1 MKFEKFYIIW
11 YSRAKSFC
19 IQYVGEKED
28 AENIIQGVFTDMYE
42 KWDQLSGEDKLP
54 AYLFS
59 AIKNSS
65 LNFLRQRLQQ
75 EKAKAQIQRD
85 VMFDLRVN
93 YDALQELNT
102 NFPNEEDI
110 NRMLYQAIN
119 ALPERCRKIF
129 TMRKIDGMSQKE
141 VAQAL
146 GISVNTIEVQ
156 MQIAYRKLR
165 EQLKNYVPMLIFLLN
180 INN

>member
-1 MKFEKFYIIW
+1 MKLEKFYINW

>member
-1 MKFEKFYIIW
+1 MKFEKYYINW
-11 YSRAKSFC
+11 YSRAKSIC

>member
-1 MKFEKFYIIW
+1 ML
-11 YSRAKSFC
+11 
-19 IQYVGEKED
+19 
-28 AENIIQGVFTDMYE
+28 AEE
-42 KWDQLSGEDKLP
+42 SKLP

-59 AIKNSS
+59 AIKNTS
-65 LNFLRQRLQQ
+65 LNFLRQKLRQ
-75 EKAKAQIQRD
+75 EKAKAQIQKD
-85 VMFDLRVN
+85 TMFDLQVN

-102 NFPNEEDI
+102 DFPKEEDI

-119 ALPERCRKIF
+119 SLPDRCREIF

-141 VAQAL
+141 VAQEL

-165 EQLKNYVPMLIFLLN
+165 EQLKEYLPFAVFLLN
-180 INN
+180 INNLH

>member
-1 MKFEKFYIIW
+1 MKFEKFYINW
-11 YSRAKSFC
+11 YSRAKNFC

>member
-1 MKFEKFYIIW
+1 
-11 YSRAKSFC
+11 
-19 IQYVGEKED
+19 
-28 AENIIQGVFTDMYE
+28 
-42 KWDQLSGEDKLP
+42 
-54 AYLFS
+54 
-59 AIKNSS
+59 
-65 LNFLRQRLQQ
+65 
-75 EKAKAQIQRD
+75 
-85 VMFDLRVN
+85 MFDLRVN